1 MTDLLTQQPYQIE
14 ALLTYQTQE
23 CYLFTVVMSHTYNH
37 KLYCGEWDKKI
48 AYLLRGEELAWTSAF
63 TNYFL

>member
-23 CYLFTVVMSHTYNH
+23 CYLFTVVMSNSYNH
-37 KLYCGEWDKKI
+37 KLYCGEWDKKNRI
-48 AYLLRGEELAWTSAF
+48 PTTG
-63 TNYFL
+63 